1 MKRSYEQAALY
12 AILIIVPLVFLDF
25 RRPRDTFLAVLPL
38 ALGMLQLFGLMGL
51 LDVPLNAANIIALP
65 LMLGMAIDNGVHI
78 MHDFHGQRGR
88 YRMSHATSI
97 AVVLDSVTTMVGF
110 AVLMIADHRGL
121 QGLGRVMTIGM
132 ACCLFSSLIILPA
145 ILALMTQHREQDR
158 QSHRPPKDVAL
169 PDEHCEAMPDD
180 EILVRHDFPE
190 HARPAVRRSDAAPRE
205 VRSRRESVRRAA

>member
-1 MKRSYEQAALY
+1 MKRSYEQASLY

-25 RRPRDTFLAVLPL
+25 RNLRDTFLAVLPL
-38 ALGMLQLFGLMGL
+38 GLGMFQLFGLMGL
-51 LDVPLNAANIIALP
+51 LNVPLNAANIIALP

-88 YRMSHATSI
+88 YRMSHATAI

-110 AVLMIADHRGL
+110 AVLMVADHRGL

-145 ILALMTQHREQDR
+145 ILALMTQGREVEWE
-158 QSHRPPKDVAL
+158 S
-169 PDEHCEAMPDD
+169 
-180 EILVRHDFPE
+180 FPE
-190 HARPAVRRSDAAPRE
+190 GASSTKAEHGDEAKNADLPLVSDLDHYAALERTRSSGAASPSRSARTSI
-205 VRSRRESVRRAA
+205 RRAA